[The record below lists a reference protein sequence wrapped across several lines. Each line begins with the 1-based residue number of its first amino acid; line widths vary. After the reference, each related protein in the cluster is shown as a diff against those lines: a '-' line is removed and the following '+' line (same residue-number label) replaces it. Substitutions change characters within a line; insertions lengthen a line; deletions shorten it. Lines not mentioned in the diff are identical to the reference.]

1 MVVETCANPLDM
13 AFERKIAFSSHT
25 ISGSS
30 FSCAYPVDLVN
41 STYQKVRE
49 LLVTRTSF
57 FNDIR
62 TLLKYFW
69 FENWQDFFLFIL
81 RENVPLKQVNSS

>member
-1 MVVETCANPLDM
+1 MSLNLL
-13 AFERKIAFSSHT
+13 AFLFHT
-25 ISGSS
+25 
-30 FSCAYPVDLVN
+30 VLDLVN
-41 STYQKVRE
+41 HTDQKIRE

-69 FENWQDFFLFIL
+69 FKNWSEFFLFIL
-81 RENVPLKQVNSS
+81 TEYVPLKKINSS

>member
-1 MVVETCANPLDM
+1 MSLNLL
-13 AFERKIAFSSHT
+13 AFLFHT
-25 ISGSS
+25 
-30 FSCAYPVDLVN
+30 VLDLVN
-41 STYQKVRE
+41 HTYQKIRE

-69 FENWQDFFLFIL
+69 FKNWSEFFLFIL
-81 RENVPLKQVNSS
+81 TEYVPLKKINSS

>member
-1 MVVETCANPLDM
+1 MYLFVTEEPQNLCGQC
-13 AFERKIAFSSHT
+13 FER
-25 ISGSS
+25 
-30 FSCAYPVDLVN
+30 SCPPV
-41 STYQKVRE
+41 SQRIRE

-69 FENWQDFFLFIL
+69 FKNWSEFFLFIL
-81 RENVPLKQVNSS
+81 TEYVPLKKINSS

>member
-1 MVVETCANPLDM
+1 LLSLNLL
-13 AFERKIAFSSHT
+13 AFLFHT
-25 ISGSS
+25 
-30 FSCAYPVDLVN
+30 VLDLVN
-41 STYQKVRE
+41 HTYQKIRE

-69 FENWQDFFLFIL
+69 FKNWSEFFLFIL
-81 RENVPLKQVNSS
+81 TEYVPLKKINSS